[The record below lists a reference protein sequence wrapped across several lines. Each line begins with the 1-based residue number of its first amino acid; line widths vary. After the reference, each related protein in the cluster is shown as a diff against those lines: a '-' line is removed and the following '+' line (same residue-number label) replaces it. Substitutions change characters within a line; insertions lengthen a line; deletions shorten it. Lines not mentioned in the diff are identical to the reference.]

1 MPIEVTITLE
11 APPGVVFDEKDMD
24 AESIYIEWRGPNS
37 CASARTLPGEDY
49 YQITDVMV
57 KETE

>member
-11 APPGVVFDEKDMD
+11 APPGVVFDAKDMD

-37 CASARTLPGEDY
+37 CASARPGEDY